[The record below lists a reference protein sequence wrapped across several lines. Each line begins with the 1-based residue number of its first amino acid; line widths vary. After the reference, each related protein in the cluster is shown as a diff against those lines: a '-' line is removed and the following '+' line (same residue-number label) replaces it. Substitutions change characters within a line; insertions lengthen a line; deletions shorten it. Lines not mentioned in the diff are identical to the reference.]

1 MSKKGLTPKW
11 FFILV
16 VTATL
21 LYYEQLFPRASVWI
35 SDAMQHSQK
44 GFEFM
49 QTNFIS

>member
-21 LYYEQLFPRASVWI
+21 LSVV
-35 SDAMQHSQK
+35 MLCYHYQCLL
-44 GFEFM
+44 
-49 QTNFIS
+49 